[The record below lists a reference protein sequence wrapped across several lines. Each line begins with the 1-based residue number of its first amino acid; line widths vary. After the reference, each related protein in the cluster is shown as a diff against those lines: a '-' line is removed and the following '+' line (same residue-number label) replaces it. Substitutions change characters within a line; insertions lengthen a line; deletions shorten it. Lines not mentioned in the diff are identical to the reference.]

1 MQFVKVLSILLVGAA
16 LATNVGCSSTRTQ
29 KSAGEQID
37 DTIVL
42 GKVKTALIDDP
53 VTKAGKI
60 DVEVF
65 RGVVQLNGFVDSG
78 AEKSRATTVARGVSG
93 VSEVRNNLTVRAGDD
108 TPGEVTDDS
117 ALTAKVKLALAES
130 EATKAHQINVET
142 KASVVH
148 LSGFVNNAT
157 SRDAATAVA
166 KSVTGV
172 QSVVNQ
178 IDVK

>member
-1 MQFVKVLSILLVGAA
+1 MQFLKVLPVLLVAAA
-16 LATNVGCSSTRTQ
+16 LAMNAGCSSTRTQ
-29 KSAGEQID
+29 KSAGEQVD
-37 DTIVL
+37 DTVVL

-65 RGVVQLNGFVDSG
+65 RGIVQLNGFVDSG
-78 AEKSRATTVARGVSG
+78 TEKSRATTVARGVSG
-93 VSEVRNNLTVRAGDD
+93 VGEVRNNLTVRTGEE

-148 LSGFVNNAT
+148 LSGFVNNAA
-157 SRDAATAVA
+157 SRDAATLVA
-166 KSVTGV
+166 RSVTGV
-172 QSVVNQ
+172 QTVVNQ

>member
-1 MQFVKVLSILLVGAA
+1 MNLVKGLSILLLAAA

-29 KSAGEQID
+29 KSAGEQVD

-65 RGVVQLNGFVDSG
+65 RGVVQLNGFVDTA
-78 AEKSRATTVARGVSG
+78 AEKSRATTVAGGISG
-93 VSEVRNNLTVRAGDD
+93 VTDVRNNLTVRPGTDSA
-108 TPGEVTDDS
+108 GEVVDDS
-117 ALTAKVKLALAES
+117 TLTSKVKLALAES
-130 EATKAHQINVET
+130 DATKAHQINVET
-142 KASVVH
+142 KAAVVH

-157 SRDAATAVA
+157 ARDAATRVA
-166 KSVTGV
+166 KSVEGV